1 MKCTDVMSLT
11 SWMSLMAALLL
22 SGCATSQPAR
32 EQAQLGVS
40 MIAELEDNLK
50 AYRDE
55 EVRSEK
61 QLTVTLAK
69 QRANLHRAEG
79 QLKREKLL
87 TDGAG
92 DTEGKLIYERFSTL
106 LKESEALRKAAI
118 GADVYQ
124 VETAKLLKPIPS
136 TVATTAATQSALVK
150 LAAGVEVK
158 DQFRE
163 GKALIKAV
171 KDSLKDAKKTID
183 DAKVAAEAADASTAN

>member
-1 MKCTDVMSLT
+1 MKCMGVMSLT
-11 SWMSLMAALLL
+11 SWMSLMAVVLL

-40 MIAELEDNLK
+40 MIAELEDSLK

-55 EVRSEK
+55 EARSEK

-69 QRANLHRAEG
+69 QRANLNWAES

-87 TDGAG
+87 TDAAG
-92 DTEGKLIYERFSTL
+92 DTEGKLVYERFSTL

-118 GADVYQ
+118 AADVYQ
-124 VETAKLLKPIPS
+124 AETAKLLKPIPS
-136 TVATTAATQSALVK
+136 TVTTTAATQSALVK

-158 DQFRE
+158 DQFKE

-171 KDSLKDAKKTID
+171 KNSLKDAKKAID
-183 DAKVAAEAADASTAN
+183 DAKAAAEAADASAAN

>member
-1 MKCTDVMSLT
+1 MKFIGAMSLT
-11 SWMSLMAALLL
+11 MLMAVVLL

-40 MIAELEDNLK
+40 MIAELEDSLK

-55 EVRSEK
+55 EARSEK
-61 QLTVTLAK
+61 QLMVTLAK
-69 QRANLHRAEG
+69 QRANLNWAEG

-87 TDGAG
+87 TDAAG
-92 DTEGKLIYERFSTL
+92 DTDGKLIYERFSTL
-106 LKESEALRKAAI
+106 LKESEALRKSAI

-124 VETAKLLKPIPS
+124 AETAKLLKPIPS
-136 TVATTAATQSALVK
+136 TVTTSAATQSALVK

-158 DQFRE
+158 DQFKE

-171 KDSLKDAKKTID
+171 KDSLQDAKKAVD
-183 DAKVAAEAADASTAN
+183 EAKAASEAADASAAN